1 MVTENR
7 PAMKRLNLWGSTW
20 NPETRSKSQWLQSFI
35 IGCFKSRQKLSTWCC
50 LCLVW
55 SVAVVFSPFLTFGNF
70 LRYIHHLPPSSTS
83 SYGAILELLE
93 LFHLR
98 QIRIVAV
105 VIHQSADPQLLAHGQ
120 QHQSSLPWQL
130 DQPKNCCP
138 PLELQKVKWST
149 TSLHPLTFWNV
160 VMWELLVAPSCW
172 RSKIDTHSSAP
183 LPPFTTGYFSVF
195 PCVSLDSEDPC
206 DGKNWIFRLDTR
218 ICIPMDTWRIP
229 YKIH

>member
-1 MVTENR
+1 MVGQPWNVSTSGEYLK
-7 PAMKRLNLWGSTW
+7 PVQSLNGS
-20 NPETRSKSQWLQSFI
+20 NPSLLDASKVD
-35 IGCFKSRQKLSTWCC
+35 KKLSTWCC
-50 LCLVW
+50 LCLFW

-120 QHQSSLPWQL
+120 HHQSSLPWQL
-130 DQPKNCCP
+130 DQQKNCCP

-149 TSLHPLTFWNV
+149 TSLLFE
-160 VMWELLVAPSCW
+160 MWSCGN
-172 RSKIDTHSSAP
+172 S
-183 LPPFTTGYFSVF
+183 
-195 PCVSLDSEDPC
+195 
-206 DGKNWIFRLDTR
+206 
-218 ICIPMDTWRIP
+218 
-229 YKIH
+229 